1 MDTSIDS
8 EDHDLA
14 PLISGSASNA
24 GLNDSRASG
33 LGGEGKVGSTLESGS
48 WGGHALSSNRPVTIS
63 RTPSQPRDSGYTLA
77 FMSHFVLTVLISF
90 FEGGKR
96 SAEDALL
103 MSSYDA
109 GSWASVLMIVCLLS
123 CVSGLLMTIGLT
135 DPRVREHIL
144 NPAALLANIVVQIC
158 LGNILLLLSGKYS
171 CIGIYFLI
179 CAIVEALRYNVHSS
193 RLAFVGNLIDIVVEV
208 FQAYKS
214 SLAIACVFIVLGQTL
229 ALLWWG
235 AFFVSLIS
243 ATGPLTSTGVLI
255 LMSFS
260 WYWITQFFQGMISF
274 LIGGCML
281 WYFEGNRLD
290 RDEELNPNGNRVILY
305 LQCAVSSSF
314 GSICKGALWS
324 WPSSRLLSLHAR
336 LDAAAQRH
344 ALGRG
349 TSISGCINHLLLS
362 VTTPFISFA
371 RGHNRSGFALGAIY
385 GYSYTKAASEQYS
398 RQPDC
403 ITVLMA
409 SEELQVISALSSA
422 VAGTMSILFGLFT
435 KNEGS
440 SRSLF
445 LLLCL
450 LMAHSGISLALSAYS
465 SAVDAFMVAFTN
477 PELRVSN
484 SYIPVQRWIR
494 LLEETEAGRADKQ

>member
-1 MDTSIDS
+1 MEDTSLEAGQS
-8 EDHDLA
+8 DLA
-14 PLISGSASNA
+14 PLIAADGESGARSDSGTSGMA
-24 GLNDSRASG
+24 GN
-33 LGGEGKVGSTLESGS
+33 KVGGLESSS
-48 WGGHALSSNRPVTIS
+48 WGGALSSNRPVAIS
-63 RTPSQPRDSGYTLA
+63 RPPSQPRDSGYALA
-77 FMSHFVLTVLISF
+77 FMSHFALTVLISF

-123 CVSGLLMTIGLT
+123 CVGGLLFTIGLT

-144 NPAALLANIVVQIC
+144 NPAVLLANIVVQIC
-158 LGNILLLLSGKYS
+158 VGNILLLLNGNYS
-171 CIGIYFLI
+171 YVGIYFLI
-179 CAIVEALRYNVHSS
+179 CAIIEALRYNVHSS

-208 FQAYKS
+208 CQAYKS

-235 AFFVSLIS
+235 AFFVSLMN

-260 WYWITQFFQGMISF
+260 WYWITQFFQGMVSF

-281 WYFEGNRLD
+281 WYFEANRLD
-290 RDEELNPNGNRVILY
+290 TGDELNQNGNRVILY
-305 LQCAVSSSF
+305 LQCALSSSF

-324 WPSSRLLSLHAR
+324 WPSSRLLSIHAR

-349 TSISGCINHLLLS
+349 TSISGCINHLLS
-362 VTTPFISFA
+362 SMITPFIAFA
-371 RGHNRSGFALGAIY
+371 RNHNRSGYALGAIY
-385 GYSYTKAASEQYS
+385 GYSFTKAASEQYS
-398 RQPDC
+398 RHPDC
-403 ITVLMA
+403 VNILMA
-409 SEELQVISALSSA
+409 GEELQAISALSSA
-422 VAGTMSILFGLFT
+422 AAGTMCILFGLFT

-450 LMAHSGISLALSAYS
+450 LMAHSGVSLALSAYA
-465 SAVDAFMVAFTN
+465 SAVDSFMVAFTN
-477 PELRVSN
+477 PELRITDA
-484 SYIPVQRWIR
+484 YIPVQRWIR
-494 LLEETEAGRADKQ
+494 MLEEAEADRRSDK